1 MERTKQDYK
10 KPSDGYYPFA
20 EIETK
25 WQKKWEEWGLYKTN
39 PNPSQKYYVLVMFAY
54 PSGDMHM
61 GHFRNYCVGDA
72 VVRRKMMEGYDVLH
86 PFGWDAFGLPAEQAA
101 IKRGLQP
108 EEWTLHNIETSRNT
122 LKKVGISFDWG
133 REVATCLPDYY
144 KWTQWMF
151 VQLFKKGLAYQK
163 EAVVNWCAT
172 CNTVLAN
179 EQVDAEGHCW
189 RCDNTVTKRK
199 LKQWF
204 FKITDYAE
212 RLLSDLDKLEGWP
225 ESVKTMQ
232 RNWIG
237 KSVGAEIDFKLESG
251 EKIPVFTTRPDT
263 IYGVT
268 FMAIAP
274 EAEIMDKLNIPAEY
288 RPAVE
293 EYIQKSAA
301 KSEIERTAD
310 TEDKDG
316 VFTGCYAINPYNGE
330 KVQLWVADYVLASYG
345 TGVVMAVPAHDQ
357 RDFLFAKKYD
367 IPIRVVI
374 HPEGASLDLESMT
387 ESYVEYGVMV
397 NSGSFDGLIGKDAVT
412 KVTEYAEKRGFGRK
426 TTNYRLRDW
435 LISRQRYWGAPIPI
449 IHCPQCGPV
458 AVPESDLPVEL
469 PKNIK
474 NYIPKGR
481 SPLADVDEFM
491 NIQCPRCGGEAQRD
505 PDTMDTFVCS
515 SWYHTRYVDNRNENE
530 PFSKQ
535 AAETWMP
542 VDQYIGGIEH
552 ATGHL
557 LYFRFFTKFLH
568 DLGRLETDEPA
579 LRLFNH
585 GMVRDSEGRIMSKSM
600 GNVISPMELID
611 RYGVDISR
619 LAMHFIAPA
628 DKEIDW
634 NEEAF
639 VGIERFIHRFYR
651 MVKEIEAPAPADLKR
666 YFKKIDL
673 SDIQWDL
680 YIKLNQMIKKITED
694 SERMQFNTTIAAM
707 MEYFNAVNQVKR
719 IEPDFYHYLIQKSL
733 QLISP
738 LAPHFAEELWQNCGY
753 NASIFKSDW
762 PAYDP
767 NAVVSDQITI
777 AVQVNGKLRDQL
789 TAASDASKDE
799 IEKMARNSE
808 KIIKQ
813 LQGKTIVKVI
823 HVPGRLINLVVK

>member
-1 MERTKQDYK
+1 MEKTEKEK
-10 KPSDGYYPFA
+10 KGASEGFYPFV
-20 EIETK
+20 EIEAG
-25 WQKKWEEWGLYKTN
+25 WQKQWEDWELYKTN
-39 PNPSQKYYVLVMFAY
+39 PDPKKKYYVLVMYAY
-54 PSGDMHM
+54 PSGDIHM

-72 VVRRKMMEGYDVLH
+72 VARRKMMEGYDVLH

-101 IKRGLQP
+101 IKRGLHP
-108 EEWTLHNIETSRNT
+108 EEWTLNNIRISRST
-122 LKKVGISFDWG
+122 LKRVGISFDWD

-151 VQLFKKGLAYQK
+151 VQLFKKGLAYRK
-163 EAVVNWCAT
+163 EATVNWCAT

-189 RCDNTVTKRK
+189 RCENIVTKRK

-212 RLLSDLDKLEGWP
+212 RLLNDLDKLDGWP
-225 ESVKTMQ
+225 ENVKTMQ

-237 KSVGAEIDFKLESG
+237 KSIGAEIDFKLETG

-274 EAEIMDKLNIPAEY
+274 EAEILDKLDIPENY
-288 RPAVE
+288 RPAIE
-293 EYIQKSAA
+293 QYIQKAIN
-301 KSEIERTAD
+301 KSEIERAAD

-367 IPIRVVI
+367 IPIKVVI
-374 HPEGASLDLESMT
+374 HPEGKTLDVAAMKEAYT
-387 ESYVEYGVMV
+387 NYGVMV
-397 NSGSFDGLIGKDAVT
+397 NSGKFDGLVGNDAID
-412 KVTEYAEKRGFGRK
+412 KVTEYAANNGFGRK
-426 TTNYRLRDW
+426 KVNYKLRDW

-449 IHCPQCGPV
+449 IHCPKCGPV

-469 PKNIK
+469 PRGVK
-474 NYIPKGR
+474 NYIPAGR
-481 SPLADVDEFM
+481 SPLADISDYINVK
-491 NIQCPRCGGEAQRD
+491 CPKCGGEAQRD

-515 SWYHTRYVDNRNENE
+515 SWYHTRYIDNKNENE
-530 PFSKQ
+530 PFSKED
-535 AAETWMP
+535 ALKWMP

-568 DLGRLETDEPA
+568 DLGRLKMDEPA

-585 GMVRDSEGRIMSKSM
+585 GMVRDSKGKIMSKSH
-600 GNVISPMELID
+600 GNVVSPMELVD
-611 RYGVDISR
+611 RYGSDISR

-651 MVKEIEAPAPADLKR
+651 MVKDIENAGPVDLKR
-666 YFKKIDL
+666 YFNKGELPD
-673 SDIQWDL
+673 SQWDL

-707 MEYFNAVNQVKR
+707 MEFFNAVNRVKR
-719 IEPDFYHYLIQKSL
+719 IEPELYQYLIQKSV

-738 LAPHFAEELWQNCGY
+738 LAPHFAEEMWKECGY
-753 NASIFKSDW
+753 KDSVFRSLW
-762 PAYDP
+762 PEYDP
-767 NAVVSDQITI
+767 QAVVLEKITI
-777 AVQVNGKLRDQL
+777 AVQINGKLRDQL
-789 TAASDASKDE
+789 KVDASASKE
-799 IEKMARNSE
+799 QIERIALDSDKIKRQLAGK
-808 KIIKQ
+808 KII
-813 LQGKTIVKVI
+813 KVI